1 MTMNKAVVAQ
11 IRGALEAAKTT
22 LAMYR
27 READVATACKHA
39 LGCLAKLESDE
50 KHCNYANYET
60 FLVNMAIHND
70 ALRQGGAL
78 GLADNCS
85 NEGCELADALKDY
98 VESWTDADN
107 GNGLADDLLR
117 AALGSVD
124 WRELADEL
132 AEQIADENRE
142 STQ

>member
-1 MTMNKAVVAQ
+1 MTMNKALVAQ
-11 IRGALEAAKTT
+11 IRDALEASKRTT
-22 LAMYR
+22 LGTPKATAR
-27 READVATACKHA
+27 VADVENA
-39 LGCLAKLESDE
+39 LRCLATLEADE

-60 FLVNMAIHND
+60 FLVHMAIHND

-78 GLADNCS
+78 ALAANCS

-98 VESWTDADN
+98 VESWTAADN
-107 GNGLADDLLR
+107 GNSLADDLLR

-142 STQ
+142 I